1 MIGLGWA
8 MMYNSIIEKYID
20 NKNIDNNNEITK
32 ITKTNIIIVN
42 KI

>member
-20 NKNIDNNNEITK
+20 NKNIDNNNNE
-32 ITKTNIIIVN
+32 ITKTNIIVVN